1 MDDLFSAPTA
11 TDPMAAG
18 GAPLAARFRPR
29 TLEDYVGQS
38 HLLAPGKPLRR
49 LIEADRLASLIL
61 FGPPGAGKTSLA
73 EVIARRTKCH
83 FERLNG
89 VEASVADLRGVLGA
103 AIARQTVSGRR
114 TVLFIDEIHRF
125 NKAQQD
131 VLLPD
136 VEAGSVRLIGATT
149 HNPSFYINGPLV
161 SRSQIFQLEP
171 LSAAELSD
179 LIDRALHDPERGL
192 GQMRLDLKPEARA
205 HLIDTSEGDARRVLN
220 GLEIAALTTSANAG
234 GLVVIDTAA
243 IEECVQKKRVLY
255 DRDEDQH
262 YDTISAFIKSVRGS
276 DPDAALYWLAK
287 MIEAGEDPRFIAR
300 RLVILA
306 SEDIGLADPQGLVV
320 AVAAHHAV
328 EFIGM
333 PEGRIVLAEAT
344 LYLACAAKSNS
355 SVLGISQAMAA
366 IQTDQVVPVPKHLR
380 DSHYAG
386 AKKLGHGNDY
396 QYSHDFP
403 SAISPQSYGIPA
415 GRFYAPT
422 EHGYEARIPRQAG
435 GMEEIAGAKRR
446 SGQLTKSQLEPAGDK
461 GRKVPSIF
469 GRQPCTTQHRRG
481 RDKAVH
487 TILPLSP
494 RPIVEVGRPLRLVR
508 AKRRNMGS
516 NNDFGAAKL
525 IGDEWPR

>member
-1 MDDLFSAPTA
+1 MDDLFASSSTSGGNGNLPVLA
-11 TDPMAAG
+11 

-29 TLEDYVGQS
+29 NLEEYVGQS

-49 LIEADRLASLIL
+49 LIESDRLTSLIL
-61 FGPPGAGKTSLA
+61 FGPPGVGKTSLA
-73 EVIARRTKCH
+73 EVIARRTECH

-89 VEASVADLRGVLGA
+89 VEAAVSDLRRVLA
-103 AIARQTVSGRR
+103 AAVTRLKVNGKR

-171 LSAAELSD
+171 LSSAELSG
-179 LIDRALHDPERGL
+179 LIGHALSDPERGL
-192 GQMRLDLKPEARA
+192 GKLQVKLSDEART
-205 HLIDTSEGDARRVLN
+205 HLISTSEGDARRALN
-220 GLEIAALTTSANAG
+220 GLEIAALTTPPDEKG
-234 GLVVIDTAA
+234 VVIIDANT

-287 MIEAGEDPRFIAR
+287 MIEAGEDPRFITR

-320 AVAAHHAV
+320 AIAAHHAV
-328 EFIGM
+328 EFIGL
-333 PEGRIVLAEAT
+333 PEGRIPLAEAT
-344 LYLACAAKSNS
+344 LYLACAPKSNS
-355 SVLGISQAMAA
+355 AVTGIANAMAA
-366 IQTDQVVPVPKHLR
+366 VQKNEVVQVPKHLR
-380 DSHYAG
+380 DAHYPG
-386 AKKLGHGNDY
+386 AKKLGHGENY

-403 SAISPQSYGIPA
+403 GAIAPQRYGIEP
-415 GRFYAPT
+415 GRFFQPT
-422 EHGYEARIPRQAG
+422 DHGYEAKIKARLAEWEKLRG
-435 GMEEIAGAKRR
+435 KSS
-446 SGQLTKSQLEPAGDK
+446 SGQT
-461 GRKVPSIF
+461 
-469 GRQPCTTQHRRG
+469 
-481 RDKAVH
+481 
-487 TILPLSP
+487 
-494 RPIVEVGRPLRLVR
+494 
-508 AKRRNMGS
+508 
-516 NNDFGAAKL
+516 
-525 IGDEWPR
+525 

>member
-1 MDDLFSAPTA
+1 MDDLFGVSSSREA
-11 TDPMAAG
+11 DAAVSP

-29 TLEDYVGQS
+29 TLEEFIGQG

-49 LIEADRLASLIL
+49 LIEADRLTSLIL
-61 FGPPGAGKTSLA
+61 FGPPGVGKTSLA
-73 EVIARRTKCH
+73 EVIARRTECH

-89 VEASVADLRGVLGA
+89 VEAAVADLRRVLA
-103 AIARQTVSGRR
+103 AAVTRLKVNQRR

-136 VEAGSVRLIGATT
+136 VEAGGVRLIGATT

-171 LSAAELSD
+171 LGAAELS
-179 LIDRALHDPERGL
+179 ALVDAALADPDRGL
-192 GQMRLDLKPEARA
+192 GRIKIDLAPEARA
-205 HLIDTSEGDARRVLN
+205 HLVATSEGDARRALN
-220 GLEIAALTTSANAG
+220 GLELAALTTPADEKG
-234 GLVVIDTAA
+234 VVRIDAAA

-333 PEGRIVLAEAT
+333 PEGKIPLAEAT
-344 LYLACAAKSNS
+344 LYLACAPKSNS
-355 SVLGISQAMAA
+355 AVMGIGNAVSAVQKDEAV
-366 IQTDQVVPVPKHLR
+366 QVPRHLR
-380 DSHYAG
+380 DAHYPG
-386 AKKLGHGNDY
+386 AKQLGHGAGY

-403 SAISPQSYGIPA
+403 GAIAPQSYGIEP
-415 GRFYAPT
+415 GRFYQPT
-422 EHGYEARIPRQAG
+422 DHGHEAKIRARLA
-435 GMEEIAGAKRR
+435 EWK
-446 SGQLTKSQLEPAGDK
+446 K
-461 GRKVPSIF
+461 
-469 GRQPCTTQHRRG
+469 
-481 RDKAVH
+481 
-487 TILPLSP
+487 
-494 RPIVEVGRPLRLVR
+494 LR
-508 AKRRNMGS
+508 AQGK
-516 NNDFGAAKL
+516 K
-525 IGDEWPR
+525 

>member
-1 MDDLFSAPTA
+1 MDDLFGSGSAE
-11 TDPMAAG
+11 DAG
-18 GAPLAARFRPR
+18 EKISANAPLAARFRPR
-29 TLEDYVGQS
+29 SLDEYVGQS

-49 LIEADRLASLIL
+49 LIEADRLTSLIL
-61 FGPPGAGKTSLA
+61 FGPPGVGKTSLA
-73 EVIARRTKCH
+73 EVIARRTVCH

-89 VEASVADLRGVLGA
+89 VEAAVSDLRRVLA
-103 AIARQTVSGRR
+103 AAVTRLKVNGRR
-114 TVLFIDEIHRF
+114 TVLFVDEIHRF

-171 LSAAELSD
+171 LTSAELSV
-179 LIDRALHDPERGL
+179 LIDSALTDPERGL
-192 GQMRLDLKPEARA
+192 GRLKVDLTPEARE
-205 HLIDTSEGDARRVLN
+205 HLISTSEGDARRALN
-220 GLEIAALTTSANAG
+220 GLEIAALTTPPNGAG
-234 GLVVIDTAA
+234 VVVIDATT

-333 PEGRIVLAEAT
+333 PEGKIPLAEAT
-344 LYLACAAKSNS
+344 LYLACAPKSNS
-355 SVLGISQAMAA
+355 AVTGIGNALGAVQ
-366 IQTDQVVPVPKHLR
+366 QDEVVQVPKHLR
-380 DSHYAG
+380 DAHYPG
-386 AKKLGHGNDY
+386 AKKLGHGEGY
-396 QYSHDFP
+396 QYSHSFP
-403 SAISPQSYGIPA
+403 GAIAPQRYGIEP
-415 GRFYAPT
+415 GRFYEPT
-422 EHGYEARIPRQAG
+422 DHGYEAKIRARLA
-435 GMEEIAGAKRR
+435 EWER
-446 SGQLTKSQLEPAGDK
+446 L
-461 GRKVPSIF
+461 
-469 GRQPCTTQHRRG
+469 RG
-481 RDKAVH
+481 KA
-487 TILPLSP
+487 PGKDS
-494 RPIVEVGRPLRLVR
+494 
-508 AKRRNMGS
+508 
-516 NNDFGAAKL
+516 
-525 IGDEWPR
+525 

>member
-1 MDDLFSAPTA
+1 MDDLFADPTSTPNA
-11 TDPMAAG
+11 ADPKAN
-18 GAPLAARFRPR
+18 APLAARFRPR
-29 TLEDYVGQS
+29 TLDEYVGQS

-61 FGPPGAGKTSLA
+61 FGPPGVGKTSLA
-73 EVIARRTKCH
+73 EVIARRTECH

-89 VEASVADLRGVLGA
+89 VESSVADLRRVLGA
-103 AIARQTVSGRR
+103 ASTRQKAGGRR

-171 LSAAELSD
+171 LTKEELSD
-179 LIDRALHDPERGL
+179 LIDRALGDPERGL
-192 GQMRLDLKPEARA
+192 GRLKVELLPPARA
-205 HLIDTSEGDARRVLN
+205 HLIATSEGDARRVLN
-220 GLEIAALTTSANAG
+220 GLELAALTTPPNEKG
-234 GLVVIDTAA
+234 IVLLDAA
-243 IEECVQKKRVLY
+243 TIEECVQKKRVLY

-333 PEGRIVLAEAT
+333 PEGRIPLAEAT
-344 LYLACAAKSNS
+344 LYLACAPKSNS
-355 SVLGISQAMAA
+355 SVTGISEAM
-366 IQTDQVVPVPKHLR
+366 
-380 DSHYAG
+380 
-386 AKKLGHGNDY
+386 
-396 QYSHDFP
+396 
-403 SAISPQSYGIPA
+403 SAV
-415 GRFYAPT
+415 
-422 EHGYEARIPRQAG
+422 
-435 GMEEIAGAKRR
+435 
-446 SGQLTKSQLEPAGDK
+446 SQG
-461 GRKVPSIF
+461 
-469 GRQPCTTQHRRG
+469 
-481 RDKAVH
+481 
-487 TILPLSP
+487 
-494 RPIVEVGRPLRLVR
+494 
-508 AKRRNMGS
+508 
-516 NNDFGAAKL
+516 
-525 IGDEWPR
+525 

>member
-1 MDDLFSAPTA
+1 MDDLFG
-11 TDPMAAG
+11 AAASLENDG
-18 GAPLAARFRPR
+18 GKISPNAPLAARFRPR
-29 TLEDYVGQS
+29 TLEEYIGQS

-49 LIEADRLASLIL
+49 LIEADRLTSLIL
-61 FGPPGAGKTSLA
+61 FAPPGVGKTSLA
-73 EVIARRTKCH
+73 EVIARRTVCH

-89 VEASVADLRGVLGA
+89 VESSVSDLRRVLA
-103 AIARQTVSGRR
+103 AAVTRLKAGGKR

-171 LSAAELSD
+171 LSTAELSL
-179 LIDRALHDPERGL
+179 LIDTALTDPERGL
-192 GQMRLDLKPEARA
+192 GKLKIDLDAEART
-205 HLIDTSEGDARRVLN
+205 HLISTSEGDARRTLN
-220 GLEIAALTTSANAG
+220 GLEIAALTTPPDAQG
-234 GLVVIDTAA
+234 VVHIDAAA

-320 AVAAHHAV
+320 AIAAHHAV

-333 PEGRIVLAEAT
+333 PEGKIPLAEAT
-344 LYLACAAKSNS
+344 LYLACAPKSNS
-355 SVLGISQAMAA
+355 SVMGIGNAQSAVQKNE
-366 IQTDQVVPVPKHLR
+366 VVQVPKHLR
-380 DSHYAG
+380 DAHYPG
-386 AKKLGHGNDY
+386 AKQLGHGAGY

-403 SAISPQSYGIPA
+403 DAIAPQRYGIEP
-415 GRFYAPT
+415 GRFYQPT
-422 EHGYEARIPRQAG
+422 DHGYEARIKARLAEWEKLRAQVPP
-435 GMEEIAGAKRR
+435 
-446 SGQLTKSQLEPAGDK
+446 KS
-461 GRKVPSIF
+461 S
-469 GRQPCTTQHRRG
+469 
-481 RDKAVH
+481 
-487 TILPLSP
+487 
-494 RPIVEVGRPLRLVR
+494 
-508 AKRRNMGS
+508 
-516 NNDFGAAKL
+516 
-525 IGDEWPR
+525 

>member
-1 MDDLFSAPTA
+1 MDDLFTSDASSTPGKV
-11 TDPMAAG
+11 AG
-18 GAPLAARFRPR
+18 KISPNAPLAARFRPR
-29 TLEDYVGQS
+29 TLEEYIGQS

-49 LIEADRLASLIL
+49 LIEADRLTSLIL
-61 FGPPGAGKTSLA
+61 FGPPGVGKTSLA
-73 EVIARRTKCH
+73 EVIAQRTVCH

-89 VEASVADLRGVLGA
+89 VESSVSDLRRVLA
-103 AIARQTVSGRR
+103 AAVTRLKVNGQR

-171 LSAAELSD
+171 LSSVELST
-179 LIDRALHDPERGL
+179 LIDHALVDSERGL
-192 GQMRLDLKPEARA
+192 GKLRIDLTPEART
-205 HLIDTSEGDARRVLN
+205 HLISTSEGDARRALN
-220 GLEIAALTTSANAG
+220 GLEIAALTTAPGADG
-234 GLVVIDTAA
+234 VVRIDAAA

-333 PEGRIVLAEAT
+333 PEGRIPLAEAT
-344 LYLACAAKSNS
+344 LYLACAPKSNS
-355 SVLGISQAMAA
+355 SVMGIGNALA
-366 IQTDQVVPVPKHLR
+366 VVQKGEVVQVPKHLR
-380 DSHYAG
+380 DAHYPG
-386 AKKLGHGNDY
+386 AKQLGHGAAY

-403 SAISPQSYGIPA
+403 EAIAPQSYGIEP
-415 GRFYAPT
+415 GRFFQPT
-422 EHGYEARIPRQAG
+422 DHGYEARI
-435 GMEEIAGAKRR
+435 
-446 SGQLTKSQLEPAGDK
+446 
-461 GRKVPSIF
+461 
-469 GRQPCTTQHRRG
+469 
-481 RDKAVH
+481 KA
-487 TILPLSP
+487 
-494 RPIVEVGRPLRLVR
+494 RLAEWEKLR
-508 AKRRNMGS
+508 AK
-516 NNDFGAAKL
+516 
-525 IGDEWPR
+525 

>member
-1 MDDLFSAPTA
+1 MDDLFIAEPSAADSAPRA
-11 TDPMAAG
+11 D
-18 GAPLAARFRPR
+18 APLAARFRPR
-29 TLEDYVGQS
+29 TLDDYVGQS
-38 HLLAPGKPLRR
+38 HLLAAGKPLRR
-49 LIEADRLASLIL
+49 LIEADRLTSLIL
-61 FGPPGAGKTSLA
+61 FGPPGVGKTSLA
-73 EVIARRTKCH
+73 EVIAHRTECH

-89 VEASVADLRGVLGA
+89 VESSVADLRRVLGA
-103 AIARQTVSGRR
+103 AVTRRKANGRR

-171 LSAAELSD
+171 LSMAELSD
-179 LIDRALHDPERGL
+179 LIDRALADAERGL
-192 GQMRLDLKPEARA
+192 GHLHVELAPPARA
-205 HLIDTSEGDARRVLN
+205 HLIATSEGDARRVLN
-220 GLEIAALTTSANAG
+220 GLELAALTTPPDARG
-234 GLVVIDTAA
+234 IVLIDATA

-287 MIEAGEDPRFIAR
+287 MVEAGEDPRFIAR

-344 LYLACAAKSNS
+344 LYLACAPKSNS
-355 SVLGISQAMAA
+355 SVMGIGQAMGAV
-366 IQTDQVVPVPKHLR
+366 QKNEVVQVPKHLR
-380 DSHYAG
+380 DAHYAG

-403 SAISPQSYGIPA
+403 GGIAPQQSYGIEP
-415 GRFYAPT
+415 GRFYQPSD
-422 EHGYEARIPRQAG
+422 HGYELKIRARLAEWQKLRAQGEAKPR
-435 GMEEIAGAKRR
+435 
-446 SGQLTKSQLEPAGDK
+446 
-461 GRKVPSIF
+461 
-469 GRQPCTTQHRRG
+469 
-481 RDKAVH
+481 
-487 TILPLSP
+487 
-494 RPIVEVGRPLRLVR
+494 
-508 AKRRNMGS
+508 
-516 NNDFGAAKL
+516 
-525 IGDEWPR
+525 

>member
-1 MDDLFSAPTA
+1 MDDLFAAESAPNGA
-11 TDPMAAG
+11 VPEARA

-29 TLEDYVGQS
+29 TLEEYVGQS

-49 LIEADRLASLIL
+49 LIEADRLTSLIL
-61 FGPPGAGKTSLA
+61 FGPPGVGKTSLA
-73 EVIARRTKCH
+73 EVIARRTECH

-89 VEASVADLRGVLGA
+89 VESSVADLRRVLGA
-103 AIARQTVSGRR
+103 AVMRQKAGGRR

-171 LSAAELSD
+171 LTSDELSG
-179 LIDRALHDPERGL
+179 LIDRALSDPERGL
-192 GQMRLDLKPEARA
+192 GGMKIELLAPARA
-205 HLIDTSEGDARRVLN
+205 HLIATSEGDARRTLN
-220 GLEIAALTTSANAG
+220 GLELAALTTPPNAQG
-234 GLVVIDTAA
+234 TVVIDAAA

-276 DPDAALYWLAK
+276 DPDSALYWLAK

-306 SEDIGLADPQGLVV
+306 AEDIGLGDPQGLVV

-333 PEGRIVLAEAT
+333 PEGRIPLAEAT
-344 LYLACAAKSNS
+344 LYLACAPKSNS
-355 SVLGISQAMAA
+355 SITGISEAMGAV
-366 IQTDQVVPVPKHLR
+366 QKDEVVQVPKHLR
-380 DSHYAG
+380 DAHYSG
-386 AKKLGHGNDY
+386 AKKLGHGTEY
-396 QYSHDFP
+396 QYSHSFP
-403 SAISPQSYGIPA
+403 GAIAPQGYGIEP

-422 EHGYEARIPRQAG
+422 DHGYEAKIRARLAEWRKLREQN
-435 GMEEIAGAKRR
+435 KD
-446 SGQLTKSQLEPAGDK
+446 SGT
-461 GRKVPSIF
+461 
-469 GRQPCTTQHRRG
+469 
-481 RDKAVH
+481 
-487 TILPLSP
+487 P
-494 RPIVEVGRPLRLVR
+494 RP
-508 AKRRNMGS
+508 A
-516 NNDFGAAKL
+516 
-525 IGDEWPR
+525 

>member
-1 MDDLFSAPTA
+1 MDDLFASSLAGEGSPTLLA
-11 TDPMAAG
+11 N
-18 GAPLAARFRPR
+18 APLAARFRPR
-29 TLEDYVGQS
+29 NLEEYVGQT

-49 LIEADRLASLIL
+49 LIESDRLTSLIL
-61 FGPPGAGKTSLA
+61 FGPPGVGKTSLA
-73 EVIARRTKCH
+73 EVIAQRTKCH

-89 VEASVADLRGVLGA
+89 VEAAVSDLRRVLA
-103 AIARQTVSGRR
+103 AAVTRLKVNGHR

-171 LSAAELSD
+171 LSSAELSG
-179 LIDRALHDPERGL
+179 LIDYALSDPERGL
-192 GQMRLDLKPEARA
+192 GKLRVTLTEEART
-205 HLIDTSEGDARRVLN
+205 HLISTSEGDARRALN
-220 GLEIAALTTSANAG
+220 GLEIAALTTPANEKG
-234 GLVVIDTAA
+234 VVMIDANT

-320 AVAAHHAV
+320 AIAAHHAV

-333 PEGRIVLAEAT
+333 PEGKIPLAEAT

-355 SVLGISQAMAA
+355 AVASIGNALAA
-366 IQTDQVVPVPKHLR
+366 VQKNEVVQVPKHLR
-380 DSHYAG
+380 DAHYPG
-386 AKKLGHGNDY
+386 AKKLGHGENY

-403 SAISPQSYGIPA
+403 GAIAPQRYGIEP
-415 GRFYAPT
+415 GRFYQPT
-422 EHGYEARIPRQAG
+422 DHGYEVKIKARLA
-435 GMEEIAGAKRR
+435 EWEK
-446 SGQLTKSQLEPAGDK
+446 L
-461 GRKVPSIF
+461 
-469 GRQPCTTQHRRG
+469 
-481 RDKAVH
+481 
-487 TILPLSP
+487 
-494 RPIVEVGRPLRLVR
+494 R
-508 AKRRNMGS
+508 AKNS
-516 NNDFGAAKL
+516 SQT
-525 IGDEWPR
+525 